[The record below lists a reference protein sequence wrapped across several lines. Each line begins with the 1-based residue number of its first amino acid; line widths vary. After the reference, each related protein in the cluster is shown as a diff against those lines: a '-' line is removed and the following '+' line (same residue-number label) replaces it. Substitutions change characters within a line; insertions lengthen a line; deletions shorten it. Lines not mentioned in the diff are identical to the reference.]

1 MYSYYYLNKKM
12 GKNTG
17 DNYRKGSVK
26 DRSQVFNSKTS
37 QYIKRD
43 SNTGKFVSSKTTP
56 YKGVRK
62 ETGKQNS
69 K

>member
-1 MYSYYYLNKKM
+1 MC
-12 GKNTG
+12 KNTG

-43 SNTGKFVSSKTTP
+43 ANTGKFVSSKSTP

-62 ETGKQNS
+62 EKDKGS